1 MAAAGR
7 AIPSPPPTGEAGRG
21 RRQVGS
27 KPSGPGQGRGRTGI
41 PSPPPTGEAGR
52 GRRPGLLAALGAGVT
67 SGGRPGLWVCV
78 PPTPQPPS
86 PAVSAAS
93 VAPRRDSCRATALGG
108 APTTATR
115 RLALAAAVQRRV
127 LHPRLLLP
135 GRPAGHRTR
144 RTRPRRPGSCSV
156 RRRANPLA
164 LASGGHPGDPVR
176 ERRGVLGPRCRDR
189 GHSGRTGGAGMTIPP
204 PSLPRRGR
212 RSPTA
217 PRRVGHYM
225 E

>member
-86 PAVSAAS
+86 PASPAAS
-93 VAPRRDSCRATALGG
+93 ATPRRHPCRATAVGG
-108 APTTATR
+108 SPTTATR
-115 RLALAAAVQRRV
+115 RLAVAASVQRRV
-127 LHPRLLLP
+127 LRTRLLLP
-135 GRPAGHRTR
+135 GRPAGDRTR
-144 RTRPRRPGSCSV
+144 RKRPRRPGSCSV
-156 RRRANPLA
+156 RLRANPLA

-176 ERRGVLGPRCRDR
+176 ERCGVLHPRCGDR
-189 GHSGRTGGAGMTIPP
+189 GDSGRTGGIGVTIPP
-204 PSLPRRGR
+204 PGLPRWGR
-212 RSPTA
+212 RSASA
-217 PRRVGHYM
+217 PRRAGH
-225 E
+225 